1 MNKTEDIIDLVDQD
15 LGSLL
20 NFLGQKKYIAYF
32 EDLALGLTSD
42 LRTIITLVGQF
53 EKLQKNWNKLEPIFT
68 QSADVKAN
76 LAETSR
82 KFDDMNAGF
91 KAIISEM
98 RDHSTVKEACVV
110 AGRAERIKELLE
122 ILDTCETEL
131 TAYLDQKK
139 KKFPRF

>member
-1 MNKTEDIIDLVDQD
+1 
-15 LGSLL
+15 
-20 NFLGQKKYIAYF
+20 
-32 EDLALGLTSD
+32 
-42 LRTIITLVGQF
+42 
-53 EKLQKNWNKLEPIFT
+53 
-68 QSADVKAN
+68 
-76 LAETSR
+76 
-82 KFDDMNAGF
+82 MNAGF